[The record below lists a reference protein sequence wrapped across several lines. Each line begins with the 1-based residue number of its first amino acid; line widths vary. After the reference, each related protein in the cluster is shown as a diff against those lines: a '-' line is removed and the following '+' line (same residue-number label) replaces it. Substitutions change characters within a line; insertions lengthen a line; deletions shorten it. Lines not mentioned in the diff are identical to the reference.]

1 MSWLSKVAETGKRC
15 QHKFSPTYKVTN
27 NFITGTKINGD
38 GLMNQNGNSYNRMM
52 DFNNII
58 IGITSNASNRN

>member
-1 MSWLSKVAETGKRC
+1 MDNYGDD
-15 QHKFSPTYKVTN
+15 VTN